1 MKLRVTAAALAI
13 LGIATSAIAKE
24 PKQCRCTPAEKVAA
38 DPNPV
43 REPDLRGTKTAPVH
57 VDVMALPAA
66 TDEDKSERAEDRHQ
80 NRMLVVF
87 TGVLALGTILLGI
100 ATLLLWRATRRL
112 VLDGMENAER
122 QLRAYVSVESSSIS
136 YDQGRP
142 PQAGVTFKNYG
153 NTPAYEFMISS
164 GIGMAHRSMNRTTAT
179 EPIASLADARPGR
192 NGGARQRWTD
202 AAPVYPSNSSLREVD
217 DLRHGEVRYRDVSRS
232 RTS

>member
-1 MKLRVTAAALAI
+1 MSLYAS
-13 LGIATSAIAKE
+13 GE
-24 PKQCRCTPAEKVAA
+24 GGAA

-153 NTPAYEFMISS
+153 NTPAYEFTISS
-164 GIGMAHRSMNRTTAT
+164 GIGMAASFDELPTPAT
-179 EPIASLADARPGR
+179 EPIGEPRGVLSPAQRRCSVRDGPMPLQFIHLNSLAEGR
-192 NGGARQRWTD
+192 STIF
-202 AAPVYPSNSSLREVD
+202 VY
-217 DLRHGEVRYRDVSRS
+217 GEVR
-232 RTS
+232 